1 MKFSRLVISSMMALL
16 LVGTVP
22 NTAFAATKLE
32 KIETQSLLKKEEM
45 VKLDSEISQTLVKVN
60 EKNTELENLQV
71 EINEKKE
78 TIEQTTT
85 EVKQQKEVV
94 AARLE
99 QAKDRLQT
107 MQTSEMN
114 QNVVV
119 SLFESESVTD
129 LVNRAYVL
137 ATLQS
142 AGNDQM
148 DIAKEEEEKL
158 VVLQEKLNT
167 EALAL
172 EKQTDDSKM
181 QKADLDSQV
190 ASLQKLMDTN
200 QESLNKLD
208 KEKRVEE
215 TKLAEAKAAEEAQA
229 AEEAAQKVKVAQ
241 ITAKVA
247 VEKESKAE
255 PTTVVDATQP
265 TTENKEEATV
275 APTPV
280 SAPVPSTGKT
290 IVVSATGYSTA
301 QPGLSTHTA
310 TGINLSQ
317 NPMVIA
323 VDPRVIPLGTMLEVP
338 GYGVAIA
345 GDTGGA
351 IKGNRIDI
359 HFPTVGQALS
369 WGRKTITIK
378 ILN

>member
-1 MKFSRLVISSMMALL
+1 MALL

-60 EKNTELENLQV
+60 EKNTELEKLQV
-71 EINEKKE
+71 EIDEKKV

-85 EVKQQKEVV
+85 EVEKQKEIV
-94 AARLE
+94 ATRLE
-99 QAKDRLQT
+99 QAKDRLQAI
-107 MQTSEMN
+107 QTSEMN

-148 DIAKEEEEKL
+148 DIAKQEEEKL
-158 VVLQEKLNT
+158 AVLQDKLNT
-167 EALAL
+167 EAVAL
-172 EKQTDDSKM
+172 EKKTEDSKA

-190 ASLQKLMDTN
+190 ASIQKLMDAN

-208 KEKRVEE
+208 KEKRNEE
-215 TKLAEAKAAEEAQA
+215 TKIAEAKK
-229 AEEAAQKVKVAQ
+229 AEEAAVAAAAKKVEVAQ

-247 VEKESKAE
+247 VEEESKTE
-255 PTTVVDATQP
+255 TSTVVSASEP
-265 TTENKEEATV
+265 ETETKKEEV
-275 APTPV
+275 APTP
-280 SAPVPSTGKT
+280 STPAPSTPAASTGKT
-290 IVVSATGYSTA
+290 MVVSATGYSTA

-310 TGINLSQ
+310 TGINLLQ

-323 VDPRVIPLGTMLEVP
+323 VDPRVIPLGTMIEVP

-359 HFPTVGQALS
+359 HFRTVGEALS

>member
-1 MKFSRLVISSMMALL
+1 MKFSKLFISSMMVFLL
-16 LVGTVP
+16 LGTVP
-22 NTAFAATKLE
+22 NTVFAATKLE
-32 KIETQSLLKKEEM
+32 KIEVQSLLEKEEM
-45 VKLDSEISQTLVKVN
+45 IKLDDEISQTLVKVN

-71 EINEKKE
+71 EIETKKE
-78 TIEQTTT
+78 TIGQTTA
-85 EVKQQKEVV
+85 EIEKQKEVV

-99 QAKDRLQT
+99 QAKNRLQA

-129 LVNRAYVL
+129 LFNRAYVL

-148 DIAKEEEEKL
+148 DIAKEEQEKL

-167 EALAL
+167 EALVL
-172 EKQTDDSKM
+172 EEQTENSKK
-181 QKADLDSQV
+181 QKAALDNQV
-190 ASLQKLMDTN
+190 ASLQQTMDAN

-208 KEKRVEE
+208 AEKRAEK
-215 TKLAEAKAAEEAQA
+215 TRLAQEALKKAESSQLA
-229 AEEAAQKVKVAQ
+229 VKVNVQ
-241 ITAKVA
+241 
-247 VEKESKAE
+247 KESSA
-255 PTTVVDATQP
+255 TVDTSTP
-265 TTENKEEATV
+265 KTENKQESPATSSGR
-275 APTPV
+275 TM
-280 SAPVPSTGKT
+280 
-290 IVVSATGYSTA
+290 VVSATGYSTA

-310 TGINLSQ
+310 TGINLLQ

-323 VDPRVIPLGTMLEVP
+323 VDPRVIPLGTMLEIP

-351 IKGNRIDI
+351 IKGNKIDI

-369 WGRKTITIK
+369 WGRRTITIR

>member
-1 MKFSRLVISSMMALL
+1 MMALL

-71 EINEKKE
+71 EINEKKG

-85 EVKQQKEVV
+85 EVEKQKEVV

-107 MQTSEMN
+107 IQTSEMN

-181 QKADLDSQV
+181 QKADLDNQV

-208 KEKRVEE
+208 KEKREEE

-255 PTTVVDATQP
+255 PATVVDATQP

-280 SAPVPSTGKT
+280 STPVSTPVPSTGKT

-310 TGINLSQ
+310 TGINLLQ

>member
-1 MKFSRLVISSMMALL
+1 MMALL

-71 EINEKKE
+71 EINEKKG

-85 EVKQQKEVV
+85 EVKKQKEVV

-107 MQTSEMN
+107 IQTSEMN

-181 QKADLDSQV
+181 QKADLDNQV

-215 TKLAEAKAAEEAQA
+215 TKLAEAKAEEAKA
-229 AEEAAQKVKVAQ
+229 AEVAQKVKVAQ
-241 ITAKVA
+241 ITAKTA

-280 SAPVPSTGKT
+280 STPVSTPVPSTGKT

-310 TGINLSQ
+310 TGINLLQ

>member
-1 MKFSRLVISSMMALL
+1 MMALL

-45 VKLDSEISQTLVKVN
+45 VKLDSEISRTLVKVN

-71 EINEKKE
+71 EINEKKG

-85 EVKQQKEVV
+85 EVEKQKEVV

-107 MQTSEMN
+107 IQTSEMN

-158 VVLQEKLNT
+158 VILQEKLNT

-181 QKADLDSQV
+181 QKADLDNQV

-208 KEKRVEE
+208 KEKREEE

-255 PTTVVDATQP
+255 PATVVDATQP

-280 SAPVPSTGKT
+280 PAPVPAPVPSTGKT

-310 TGINLSQ
+310 TGINLLQ

>member
-1 MKFSRLVISSMMALL
+1 MMALL

-45 VKLDSEISQTLVKVN
+45 VKLDSEISRTLVKVN

-71 EINEKKE
+71 EINEKKG

-85 EVKQQKEVV
+85 EVKKQKEVV

-107 MQTSEMN
+107 IQTSEMN

-181 QKADLDSQV
+181 QKADLDNQV

-208 KEKRVEE
+208 KEKREEE

-255 PTTVVDATQP
+255 PATVVDATQP

-280 SAPVPSTGKT
+280 STPVSTPVPSTGKT

-310 TGINLSQ
+310 TGINLLQ

>member
-1 MKFSRLVISSMMALL
+1 MMALL

-71 EINEKKE
+71 EIDEKKV

-85 EVKQQKEVV
+85 EVEKQKEIV
-94 AARLE
+94 ATRLE
-99 QAKDRLQT
+99 QAKDRLQAI
-107 MQTSEMN
+107 QTSEMN

-148 DIAKEEEEKL
+148 DIAKQEEEKL
-158 VVLQEKLNT
+158 AVLQDKLNT
-167 EALAL
+167 EVVAL
-172 EKQTDDSKM
+172 EKKTEDSKA
-181 QKADLDSQV
+181 QKAELDSQV
-190 ASLQKLMDTN
+190 ASIQKLMDAN

-208 KEKRVEE
+208 KEKRNEE
-215 TKLAEAKAAEEAQA
+215 TKIAEAKKAEEEA
-229 AEEAAQKVKVAQ
+229 AAAAAQKVEVAQ
-241 ITAKVA
+241 ITAKTA
-247 VEKESKAE
+247 VKNESKAE
-255 PTTVVDATQP
+255 TSTVVSASQP
-265 TTENKEEATV
+265 ETKKEEVT
-275 APTPV
+275 PTP
-280 SAPVPSTGKT
+280 STPAASTGKT
-290 IVVSATGYSTA
+290 MVVSATGYSTA

-310 TGINLSQ
+310 TGINLLQ

-323 VDPRVIPLGTMLEVP
+323 VDPRVIPLGTMIEVP

-359 HFPTVGQALS
+359 HFRTVGEALS

>member
-1 MKFSRLVISSMMALL
+1 MALL

-45 VKLDSEISQTLVKVN
+45 VKLDSEISRTLVKVN

-71 EINEKKE
+71 EINEKKG

-85 EVKQQKEVV
+85 EVKKQKEVV

-107 MQTSEMN
+107 IQTSEMN

-181 QKADLDSQV
+181 QKADLDNQV

-208 KEKRVEE
+208 KEKREEE
-215 TKLAEAKAAEEAQA
+215 TKLAEAKAAEEAQAA

-255 PTTVVDATQP
+255 PATVVDATQP

-275 APTPV
+275 APTIVP
-280 SAPVPSTGKT
+280 APVPSTGKT

-310 TGINLSQ
+310 TGINLLQ